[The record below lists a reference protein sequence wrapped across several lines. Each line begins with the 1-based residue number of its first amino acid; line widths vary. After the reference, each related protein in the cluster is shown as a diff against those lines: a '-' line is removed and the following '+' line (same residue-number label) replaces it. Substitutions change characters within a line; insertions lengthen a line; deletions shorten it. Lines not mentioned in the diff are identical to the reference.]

1 MSTTSRAL
9 TGTAEHPVLTLDR
22 TVAAREEELLSAVLD
37 PARLARWYGHL
48 EGHLAAVGDE
58 TAVQLSED
66 PADRARARL
75 LTLEPG
81 LLRLAWTWQDEPE
94 SVITARWHEDADGL
108 TLHLDHAFAEPRH
121 LAGYG
126 GGWEQVLQALLREL
140 GAAEADAPSDEEIEE
155 QAAAT
160 WRHLAAHPVEVAV
173 QLPAPPEEVWEQLA
187 SAEGVA
193 RWWWNQWQGV
203 EVTADVRPGGSYRIA
218 VPAQGITVSG
228 EVLAVDPVSRLS
240 GTWVWA
246 DEDGTSVD
254 EAAEIRLRP
263 DGEGTAL
270 TVRHTGPF
278 DAGSDQPENYRQGWE
293 FTLGQLESLL
303 SP

>member
-1 MSTTSRAL
+1 MPTTSRAL
-9 TGTAEHPVLTLDR
+9 TGTAEHPVLTLRR
-22 TVAAREEELLSAVLD
+22 TVAASEADLRSAVLD
-37 PARLARWYGHL
+37 PTRLARWYGRL

-58 TAVQLSED
+58 TAVQLSDD
-66 PADRARARL
+66 PADRGQARL

-81 LLRLAWTWQDEPE
+81 LLRLAWSWQGEAE
-94 SVITARWHEDADGL
+94 SVIAARWHEDADGL
-108 TLHLDHAFAEPRH
+108 SLRLDHALAEPRN

-140 GAAEADAPSDEEIEE
+140 GAAEPDAPSDEEIEE
-155 QAAAT
+155 RAVAT
-160 WRHLAAHPVEVAV
+160 WRHLAAHPVELAV
-173 QLPAPPEEVWEQLA
+173 QLPAPPETVWEQLA

-218 VPAQGITVSG
+218 APAQGITVSG

-263 DGEGTAL
+263 EGEGTAL

-278 DAGSDQPENYRQGWE
+278 DEGSALGENYRQGWE
-293 FTLGQLESLL
+293 FTLGQLEGLL
-303 SP
+303 SR